1 MQLFDSLLSMLRVA
15 VGAVILTLNIVLGL
29 FSTHV
34 QVAPTAAPVEQATTT
49 PPLASTV
56 ATTTSAEM
64 RTPAPSV
71 AKKAV
76 PLAVPPT
83 KPTAT
88 TTTPPVVVQT
98 KSADEVNTQTRAAL
112 VNILC
117 TTKAGGYLHPISG
130 SGVMVSS
137 AGVVLTNAHVAQYFL
152 LRDFPTPGNIDC
164 IVRTGSPAQATYRAE
179 LLYLPPAWINANA
192 NQITAA
198 HATGTGENDYA
209 FLRITGTVR
218 GASLPAVLP
227 FAPMTTDWPKKND
240 PVFLA
245 AYPASFLD
253 GSAIESSLN
262 VISAFSAVEN
272 LYTFGKDTVDV
283 VSLGGNP
290 VSQSGSSGGAAVRRQ
305 DGALFGLIATASPG
319 DTTAARNLS
328 AITIDYIDRSLK
340 NQGQGGIATL
350 LLSDITKKAAEFA
363 ANTAPGLT
371 QTLITA
377 LNATSTSSQ

>member
-1 MQLFDSLLSMLRVA
+1 MQVFDLLVSALGMMI
-15 VGAVILTLNIVLGL
+15 GAVMLTLNIVLGL
-29 FSTHV
+29 FSDQM
-34 QVAPTAAPVEQATTT
+34 QVTTPTSAPTALATTT
-49 PPLASTV
+49 PPSSSTV
-56 ATTTSAEM
+56 ATTSLPEVV
-64 RTPAPSV
+64 TPAPSP
-71 AKKAV
+71 AKKAT
-76 PLAVPPT
+76 PLVAPPT
-83 KPTAT
+83 KQTTA
-88 TTTPPVVVQT
+88 PPVVLQT
-98 KSADEVNTQTRAAL
+98 KSPDEVNTQTRTAL

-152 LRDFPTPGNIDC
+152 LRDFPTPNNIDC
-164 IVRTGSPAQATYRAE
+164 VIRTGSPAQATYRAD
-179 LLYLPPAWINANA
+179 LLYLPPAWIEANA
-192 NQITAA
+192 NQITAI

-209 FLRITGTVR
+209 FLRITSTVR
-218 GASLPAVLP
+218 GTSLPAILP
-227 FAPMTTDWPKKND
+227 FIHMTLDWPKKND

-253 GSAIESSLN
+253 GSAIEANLN
-262 VISAFSAVEN
+262 AISAFSSIEN
-272 LYTFGKDTVDV
+272 IYTFNKETVDV

-319 DTTAARNLS
+319 ETTAARNLS

-350 LLSDITKKAAEFA
+350 LLSDITKKAAEYA

-371 QTLITA
+371 QKLITA
-377 LNATSTSSQ
+377 LNATSTPTHQ